1 MTKEEWFDLPKL
13 KMFDKDFN
21 EKQFDEEMALGLL
34 NELQVNWC
42 GRHCD
47 NYRKNSCGCYFPK
60 FKEQMILKIKDRFE
74 SKENTLEFKNFRLH
88 ADSTLKCM
96 SKDELINYI
105 HMLHHNWSVSD
116 EQLFNVIEKNN
127 TLQNEVDYYKH
138 EYYSM
143 CDLYENPQPYKFED
157 LKELIGKPIFDYKY
171 KEFYILAEVK
181 EEELYKDEGLEK
193 FMICSDKKGLMR
205 VFFEEGRFFP
215 VTKALEYQE

>member
-143 CDLYENPQPYKFED
+143 CDLYENPQPYKFE
-157 LKELIGKPIFDYKY
+157 EL
-171 KEFYILAEVK
+171 
-181 EEELYKDEGLEK
+181 
-193 FMICSDKKGLMR
+193 KKGMWIWDDENEMFILITFIDKQFKKMH
-205 VFFEEGRFFP
+205 VCLTEYDGFNDEYVNVEYTEYFEEGRFYP
-215 VTKALEYQE
+215 PTKALEYQK